1 MGSGSL
7 TNAQAR
13 CSNEGAGVE
22 RCDLGDDVGAE
33 ESPVDTR
40 EEVVGVGE
48 ELDGAVGLYALVTS
62 SVGLHLRDFVQSVLE
77 GYALPFARSA
87 AGIPV
92 LERPQ
97 RVGAVLGVVVV
108 VLYP

>member
-13 CSNEGAGVE
+13 CSNEGGGGE

-48 ELDGAVGLYALVTS
+48 ERDGAVGLYALVTS
-62 SVGLHLRDFVQSVLE
+62 SVGEH
-77 GYALPFARSA
+77 SA
-87 AGIPV
+87 
-92 LERPQ
+92 
-97 RVGAVLGVVVV
+97 
-108 VLYP
+108 